1 MLTVFEVIGVVIL
14 FLFAVILLQKILK
27 NSNFSEFFIY
37 FLDYFSGET
46 FTIVFLIF
54 VIGFTIIFLVFVYC
68 QIKLMLMQP

>member
-1 MLTVFEVIGVVIL
+1 MLAVFEVIGIVIL
-14 FLFAVILLQKILK
+14 FLVAVILLQKIFK

-54 VIGFTIIFLVFVYC
+54 VIGFTIIFLGFVAY
-68 QIKLMLMQP
+68 QIKLMQP